1 VHDADEARRRLEVPT
16 VNVAVRGGSDDDVAT
31 LAVGGAT
38 VVDEAADPAVVVAVG
53 DEAIRSALD
62 DPPAAPLLPV
72 TAAGGRHVV
81 ARDALD
87 AAVAA
92 VVTGD
97 HRVAAHPILG
107 VRADGDA
114 AARALRDV
122 TLVTDA
128 PANISEY
135 ALAVD
140 DERLESVRADGVVLA
155 TPLGS
160 DGYAAAAGGAVLEAG
175 AGVAVAPIAPFS
187 TGAGTRV
194 VDPDGTVTVSVEREG
209 AVAVVVDGVHRGV
222 VDRGAAVRI
231 DRAGSLDVVAP
242 TGTENF

>member
-1 VHDADEARRRLEVPT
+1 VHDADEARRRREVPA
-16 VNVAVRGGSDDDVAT
+16 VNVAVRGGSDDDAAA

-53 DEAIRSALD
+53 EDAIRSAV
-62 DPPAAPLLPV
+62 AV
-72 TAAGGRHVV
+72 TAAGGRHLV

-87 AAVAA
+87 AAAAA
-92 VVTGD
+92 VVAGD
-97 HRVAAHPILG
+97 YRVATHPVLD
-107 VRADGDA
+107 VHADGDA
-114 AARALRDV
+114 VARALRDV

-128 PANISEY
+128 PASISEY
-135 ALAVD
+135 ALAVG
-140 DERLESVRADGVVLA
+140 DERLGSVRADGVVLA

-175 AGVAVAPIAPFS
+175 AGVAVVPIAPFS
-187 TGAGTRV
+187 TAAETRV

-209 AVAVVVDGVHRGV
+209 TVAVVVDGVRRGV
-222 VDRGAAVRI
+222 VDRGAAVRV